1 MADLKLKLAC
11 ADYDRTRPLKYG
23 LVKPKGIDLEIE
35 NDEVHEIFWR
45 MLQYMEFDVSEMST
59 SNYLTEK
66 STENPR
72 FIAIPVFLSRVFR
85 HGYIFINKKAGIKT
99 PQDLK
104 GKNIGVPEY
113 SMTALVWIRGILQH
127 EYGVAPSDVEWHM
140 GGGEGARRAGR
151 IKHGIP
157 ENVRIHT
164 VPEGKILNNMLAD
177 GEIDALLHADVPPC
191 IWEKNPNVERLFPN
205 YREVEQDYYRR
216 TKIFPI
222 MHSVA
227 IKREIYEAH
236 PWVAKSLYDAF
247 VESKNICQ
255 KAIEA
260 NTGALLY
267 TLPWTVPEYES
278 TVSIMGYDYWA
289 YGVENSR
296 PTLEALTQYAYEQGL
311 ATRKFSLEELF
322 APETYK

>member
-1 MADLKLKLAC
+1 MANLKLKLAC

-23 LVKPKGIDLEIE
+23 IVKPKGIDLEIV

-45 MLQYMEFDVSEMST
+45 MLQYNEFDVSEMST

-72 FIAIPVFLSRVFR
+72 FIAIPVFLSRLFR
-85 HGYIFINKKAGIKT
+85 HGYIYINKNKGIKT

-104 GKNIGVPEY
+104 GKKVGIPEY
-113 SMTALVWIRGILQH
+113 SMTALVWIRGILND
-127 EYGVAPSDVEWHM
+127 EYGVAPSDIEWHM

-157 ENVRIHT
+157 ENVRIVT
-164 VPEGKILNNMLAD
+164 VPEGKPLSDMLAD
-177 GEIDALLHADVPPC
+177 GEIDAMLHADVPPC
-191 IWEKNPNVERLFPN
+191 IWAKNPNVARLFPN

-227 IKREIYEAH
+227 IKREIYEAN

-267 TLPWTVPEYES
+267 MLPWTVAEYES
-278 TVSIMGYDYWA
+278 TLEVMGNDYWA
-289 YGVENSR
+289 FGVEGSR
-296 PTLEALTQYAYEQGL
+296 PTLEALTRYAYEQGL
-311 ATRKFSLEELF
+311 ATRKFSVDEMF
-322 APETYK
+322 AKETY

>member
-1 MADLKLKLAC
+1 MANLKLKLAC

-23 LVKPKGIDLEIE
+23 LVKPKGIDLEII

-45 MLQYMEFDVSEMST
+45 MLQYNEFDVSEMST

-66 STENPR
+66 STDNPR
-72 FIAIPVFLSRVFR
+72 FIAIPVFLSRLFR
-85 HGYIFINKKAGIKT
+85 HGYIFINRNAGIKD
-99 PQDLK
+99 PQDLR
-104 GKNIGVPEY
+104 GKKIGIPEY

-127 EYGVAPSDVEWHM
+127 EYGVAPSEIEWHM

-151 IKHGIP
+151 IKHGMP
-157 ENVRIHT
+157 EDVRIHD
-164 VPEGKILNNMLAD
+164 VPEGKILGDMLVN
-177 GEIDALLHADVPPC
+177 GEIDAMLHADVPLS
-191 IWEKNPNVERLFPN
+191 IWENNPNVGRLFPN

-227 IKREIYEAH
+227 IKREIYEAN

-247 VESKNICQ
+247 IESKNICQ

-267 TLPWTVPEYES
+267 MLPWTVAEYED
-278 TVSIMGYDYWA
+278 TVSVMGNDYWA
-289 YGVENSR
+289 YGVEGSR

-311 ATRKFSLEELF
+311 ASRKFSLDELF